1 MGTLLLYSAG
11 GIPTIVGSSEILCD
25 WRLKRRNHEDL
36 MPLKIPANQIR
47 NLQQME
53 VVVSGPDEANRLIII
68 DGQFDTEPIA
78 ADSVN
83 RLNKLTFSVLL
94 GPKLT
99 HREFV
104 RAIATASFARTETSG
119 HTMCNIWD
127 VDADWDDESGQVE
140 LRIEAEVGAFS
151 SSGRAR
157 IYALAFHVTIL
168 AALAAP

>member
-1 MGTLLLYSAG
+1 MA
-11 GIPTIVGSSEILCD
+11 V
-25 WRLKRRNHEDL
+25 
-36 MPLKIPANQIR
+36 KIPADQIH
-47 NLQQME
+47 NLQQMD

-68 DGQFDTEPIA
+68 DGQFDTGNVT
-78 ADSVN
+78 ADSAN
-83 RLNKLTFSVLL
+83 RTNKLTFSVLL

-127 VDADWDDESGQVE
+127 VDADWDDESGYVE

-151 SSGRAR
+151 SSGHANM
-157 IYALAFHVTIL
+157 YAIAFHVTIL
-168 AALAAP
+168 ASLPAP

>member
-1 MGTLLLYSAG
+1 MA
-11 GIPTIVGSSEILCD
+11 V
-25 WRLKRRNHEDL
+25 
-36 MPLKIPANQIR
+36 KIPADQIK

-53 VVVSGPDEANRLIII
+53 VVVSGPGEANRLIII
-68 DGQFDTEPIA
+68 DGQFDTGDIT

-83 RLNKLTFSVLL
+83 RTNKQTFSVLL

-99 HREFV
+99 NRQFL

-127 VDADWDDESGQVE
+127 VDADWDDESGHVE

-151 SSGRAR
+151 SSGHASMFA
-157 IYALAFHVTIL
+157 IAFHVTIL
-168 AALAAP
+168 AALPAP

>member
-1 MGTLLLYSAG
+1 MA
-11 GIPTIVGSSEILCD
+11 VKIL
-25 WRLKRRNHEDL
+25 
-36 MPLKIPANQIR
+36 ANQIR

-53 VVVSGPDEANRLIII
+53 VAVSGPDEANRLIII
-68 DGQFDTEPIA
+68 DGQFETGNIA
-78 ADSVN
+78 ADSIN
-83 RLNKLTFSVLL
+83 RINKLTFSALL
-94 GPKLT
+94 GPRLT

-151 SSGRAR
+151 SSGHASMNA
-157 IYALAFHVTIL
+157 IAFHVTIL
-168 AALAAP
+168 AAVPAA

>member
-1 MGTLLLYSAG
+1 MA
-11 GIPTIVGSSEILCD
+11 V
-25 WRLKRRNHEDL
+25 
-36 MPLKIPANQIR
+36 KIPADQIK

-53 VVVSGPDEANRLIII
+53 VVLSGPDEANRLIII
-68 DGQFDTEPIA
+68 DGQLDMGRIT

-83 RLNKLTFSVLL
+83 RTNKLTFSVLL

-127 VDADWDDESGQVE
+127 VDADWDDESGYVE

-151 SSGRAR
+151 ASGHANM
-157 IYALAFHVTIL
+157 YAIAFHVTIL
-168 AALAAP
+168 AALPAP

>member
-1 MGTLLLYSAG
+1 MA
-11 GIPTIVGSSEILCD
+11 V
-25 WRLKRRNHEDL
+25 
-36 MPLKIPANQIR
+36 KIAADQIR

-68 DGQFDTEPIA
+68 DGQFDTRNIT

-83 RLNKLTFSVLL
+83 RTNKQTFSVLL

-99 HREFV
+99 NRQFL

-127 VDADWDDESGQVE
+127 VDKRRYLTGGLLCGGFGGKWSVSGT
-140 LRIEAEVGAFS
+140 
-151 SSGRAR
+151 
-157 IYALAFHVTIL
+157 H
-168 AALAAP
+168 

>member
-1 MGTLLLYSAG
+1 MA
-11 GIPTIVGSSEILCD
+11 V
-25 WRLKRRNHEDL
+25 
-36 MPLKIPANQIR
+36 KIPADQIK

-53 VVVSGPDEANRLIII
+53 VVVSGPGEANRLIII
-68 DGQFDTEPIA
+68 DGQFDTGDIT

-83 RLNKLTFSVLL
+83 RTNKQTFSVLL

-99 HREFV
+99 NRQFL

-127 VDADWDDESGQVE
+127 VDADWDDESGYVE

-151 SSGRAR
+151 SRGHASMFA
-157 IYALAFHVTIL
+157 IAFHVTIL
-168 AALAAP
+168 AALPAP

>member
-1 MGTLLLYSAG
+1 MA
-11 GIPTIVGSSEILCD
+11 V
-25 WRLKRRNHEDL
+25 
-36 MPLKIPANQIR
+36 KIAADQIR

-68 DGQFDTEPIA
+68 DGQFDMGRIL

-83 RLNKLTFSVLL
+83 RMNKQTFRVLL

-104 RAIATASFARTETSG
+104 RAIATASFARIETSR
-119 HTMCNIWD
+119 HTMFNIWD
-127 VDADWDDESGQVE
+127 VDADWDDESGYVE

-151 SSGRAR
+151 SGHASLNA
-157 IYALAFHVTIL
+157 IAFHVTIL
-168 AALAAP
+168 AALPAP

>member
-1 MGTLLLYSAG
+1 MA
-11 GIPTIVGSSEILCD
+11 
-25 WRLKRRNHEDL
+25 
-36 MPLKIPANQIR
+36 LKIPADQIE

-68 DGQFDTEPIA
+68 DGQFSTGNIR
-78 ADSVN
+78 ADSLS
-83 RLNKLTFSVLL
+83 RTNKQTFSVLL

-99 HREFV
+99 NRQFL
-104 RAIATASFARTETSG
+104 RAIATASFARTETFG

-151 SSGRAR
+151 SSGHASMNA
-157 IYALAFHVTIL
+157 IAFHVTIL
-168 AALAAP
+168 AAIPAH

>member
-1 MGTLLLYSAG
+1 MA
-11 GIPTIVGSSEILCD
+11 V
-25 WRLKRRNHEDL
+25 
-36 MPLKIPANQIR
+36 KIAADQIR

-68 DGQFDTEPIA
+68 DGQFDTGNIT

-83 RLNKLTFSVLL
+83 RTNKQTFSVLL

-99 HREFV
+99 NRQFL

-127 VDADWDDESGQVE
+127 VDADWDDESGYVE

-151 SSGRAR
+151 SSGHASMF
-157 IYALAFHVTIL
+157 AFAFHVTIL
-168 AALAAP
+168 AALPTP